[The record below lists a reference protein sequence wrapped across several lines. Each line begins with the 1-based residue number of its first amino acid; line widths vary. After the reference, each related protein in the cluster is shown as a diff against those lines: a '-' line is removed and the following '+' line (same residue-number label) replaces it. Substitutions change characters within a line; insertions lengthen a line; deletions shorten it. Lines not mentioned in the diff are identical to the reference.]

1 MFGSCRLRVGGV
13 SVSRKLSTRWQKLLC
28 LGAVVGHGPARVRL
42 RCAGVRG
49 RNPRIR
55 ESRRWKSPFMRS
67 NQFPSEIH
75 PGSVPSLAA
84 GLLFGL
90 LAAVGAYL
98 QSRNPQNVWL
108 SLGTSGTLAVV
119 MGLRFLN
126 SWKFMPA
133 GLMTLASGLM
143 LLKIIA
149 GMQNKP
155 RKS

>member
-1 MFGSCRLRVGGV
+1 MAVDWVGFSYAALV
-13 SVSRKLSTRWQKLLC
+13 S
-28 LGAVVGHGPARVRL
+28 
-42 RCAGVRG
+42 AGGIIGYV
-49 RNPRIR
+49 
-55 ESRRWKSPFMRS
+55 KA
-67 NQFPSEIH
+67 
-75 PGSVPSLAA
+75 GSVASLAA

-98 QSRNPQNVWL
+98 ASRNSKNVWL

-143 LLKIIA
+143 LVKIIT
-149 GMQNKP
+149 GMQRKP
-155 RKS
+155 HK

>member
-1 MFGSCRLRVGGV
+1 MRVRRRSFGIETGLRQI
-13 SVSRKLSTRWQKLLC
+13 STILPAE
-28 LGAVVGHGPARVRL
+28 AVVQ
-42 RCAGVRG
+42 
-49 RNPRIR
+49 
-55 ESRRWKSPFMRS
+55 S
-67 NQFPSEIH
+67 
-75 PGSVPSLAA
+75 SVTSLAA

-98 QSRNPQNVWL
+98 ASQDPRNVWL

-143 LLKIIA
+143 LAKIITGA
-149 GMQNKP
+149 LKRP
-155 RKS
+155 HTS

>member
-1 MFGSCRLRVGGV
+1 MAVDWIGFSYAVLVSAGGITGYV
-13 SVSRKLSTRWQKLLC
+13 K
-28 LGAVVGHGPARVRL
+28 A
-42 RCAGVRG
+42 
-49 RNPRIR
+49 
-55 ESRRWKSPFMRS
+55 
-67 NQFPSEIH
+67 
-75 PGSVPSLAA
+75 GSVTSLAA

-98 QSRNPQNVWL
+98 ASQNPTNVWL
-108 SLGTSGTLAVV
+108 SLGTSGALAVV

-143 LLKIIA
+143 LVKIII
-149 GMQNKP
+149 GMRKKP

>member
-1 MFGSCRLRVGGV
+1 MAVDWIGFSYAALVSAGGIIGYV
-13 SVSRKLSTRWQKLLC
+13 K
-28 LGAVVGHGPARVRL
+28 A
-42 RCAGVRG
+42 
-49 RNPRIR
+49 
-55 ESRRWKSPFMRS
+55 
-67 NQFPSEIH
+67 
-75 PGSVPSLAA
+75 GSVTSLAA

-98 QSRNPQNVWL
+98 ASQNPKNVWL

-133 GLMTLASGLM
+133 GLMTLLSGLM
-143 LLKIIA
+143 LVKIIA

-155 RKS
+155 HKS

>member
-1 MFGSCRLRVGGV
+1 MDWLGFSYAALVSAGGI
-13 SVSRKLSTRWQKLLC
+13 
-28 LGAVVGHGPARVRL
+28 LGYVKA
-42 RCAGVRG
+42 
-49 RNPRIR
+49 
-55 ESRRWKSPFMRS
+55 
-67 NQFPSEIH
+67 
-75 PGSVPSLAA
+75 GSVPSLAA

-90 LAAVGAYL
+90 LAAVGASL
-98 QSRNPQNVWL
+98 ASRNPSNVWL

-143 LLKIIA
+143 LMKIIS
-149 GMQNKP
+149 GMRNK